1 MPTAELDHS
10 SIGRTLAVV
19 GDRWTML
26 ILRDVFRGVRR
37 FSELV
42 ESLGIARN
50 LLSERL
56 GRLVDHGVLVKVPY
70 CERPLR
76 HEYRLTPKGADL
88 SRALI
93 ALIRWGDRWETDEQP
108 PTVLVHDLCGAELEL
123 ELRCPT
129 CDVEVT
135 PTHVKS
141 DPGSPL

>member
-1 MPTAELDHS
+1 MSQGDTDQS

-50 LLSERL
+50 LLAERL
-56 GRLVDHGVLVKVPY
+56 ARLVEHDVLVKVPY
-70 CERPLR
+70 CDRPLR

-93 ALIRWGDRWETDEQP
+93 ALIRWGDEWESDDTD
-108 PTVLVHDLCGAELEL
+108 PTVLVHDHCGTELEL
-123 ELRCPT
+123 ELRCPS
-129 CDVEVT
+129 CDVSVA
-135 PTHVKS
+135 PTHVRS
-141 DPGSPL
+141 RSGSLL

>member
-1 MPTAELDHS
+1 MTASHDADS
-10 SIGRTLAVV
+10 SIGRTLDVI

-26 ILRDVFRGVRR
+26 ILRDVFRGLHR
-37 FSELV
+37 FGELV

-56 GRLVDHGVLVKVPY
+56 ARLVDHEVLVKVPY

-88 SRALI
+88 SRALV
-93 ALIRWGDRWETDEQP
+93 ALMRWGDRWESDGTA
-108 PTVLVHDLCGAELEL
+108 PTVLVHDRCGVELEL

-129 CDVEVT
+129 CDTDVS
-135 PTHVKS
+135 PSHVRS
-141 DPGSPL
+141 RPGSPT